1 MSVLRLLA
9 APQGSGDSTPT
20 KGWERGH
27 SWTDAE
33 EQLEAGDGNIDP
45 KNDENKQCVD
55 TFNLFCEILKL
66 CAVDPAEFIVHQGW
80 FESPLALMSGFHSVF
95 RALEPE
101 IRSGTTTLSPPAETR
116 NIQTRQEGTQDCVCS
131 RIRGLRSQVLLAGM
145 INSGVDICAEE
156 ACVCLNEFPGL
167 SERFIPTPCRRQD
180 VLVLTPWLAPIV
192 WEGTF
197 SRDILNAQYL
207 QKNLVTGVVTFAVEK
222 YVQFIEG
229 FMTSANKYFLAGHQV
244 NFYLFTDSP
253 EKVSPVQ
260 MSPENSLFVIPVQ
273 SGSGWQDAC
282 RSRMHILSSYIQ
294 GRLRHEVDYL
304 FSMDIDLQLLAHVGV
319 EIIDALVATISSW
332 QLSPQHD
339 DRAHGTQPGPP
350 AASPEGRGD
359 FHYTASFYGGS
370 VSEVYKLSTAC
381 FGGLMEDREIG
392 IGARG
397 HHESLLNKYLLQHKP
412 TRLLSPEYYWDTE
425 LSSSL
430 VHVKRMCPVHKDSS
444 RH

>member
-1 MSVLRLLA
+1 
-9 APQGSGDSTPT
+9 
-20 KGWERGH
+20 
-27 SWTDAE
+27 
-33 EQLEAGDGNIDP
+33 
-45 KNDENKQCVD
+45 
-55 TFNLFCEILKL
+55 
-66 CAVDPAEFIVHQGW
+66 
-80 FESPLALMSGFHSVF
+80 
-95 RALEPE
+95 
-101 IRSGTTTLSPPAETR
+101 
-116 NIQTRQEGTQDCVCS
+116 
-131 RIRGLRSQVLLAGM
+131 
-145 INSGVDICAEE
+145 
-156 ACVCLNEFPGL
+156 
-167 SERFIPTPCRRQD
+167 
-180 VLVLTPWLAPIV
+180 
-192 WEGTF
+192 
-197 SRDILNAQYL
+197 
-207 QKNLVTGVVTFAVEK
+207 
-222 YVQFIEG
+222 
-229 FMTSANKYFLAGHQV
+229 MTSANKYFLAGHQV

-381 FGGLMEDREIG
+381 FGGLMEDGEIG